1 MTDDVKV
8 LIYEINGVEL
18 EFPCELELSAE
29 NVTFD
34 PTGTDFV
41 SDNVQG
47 VIEELEDQVGV
58 SASPGFSWGRSGN
71 LSTNTWLNN
80 DGVSSNRAGRT
91 VNLIDP
97 VITAYS
103 IANEDINTFD
113 ISFYEHDGDSIN
125 LTLVGTVAVIAAR
138 SQSGFVNLA
147 ITEGKQLAIRI
158 TSGSAKNVVVG
169 LQLSGTVA

>member
-1 MTDDVKV
+1 MTDNVKV
-8 LIYEINGVEL
+8 VIYEKNGVEL
-18 EFPCELELSAE
+18 EFQEELELSAE

-34 PTGTDFV
+34 PTATDFI

-47 VIEELEDQVGV
+47 VIEELEDKVGV

-71 LSTNTWLNN
+71 LSLNTWLQN
-80 DGVSSNRAGRT
+80 DGVASNRAGRT

-113 ISFYEHDGDSIN
+113 ISFYEHEGDSIN
-125 LTLVGTVAVIAAR
+125 LVLIGTITVVSSR
-138 SQSGFVNLA
+138 SQSGFINFA
-147 ITEGKQLAIRI
+147 ITEGKQLAVRV

-169 LQLSGTVA
+169 LNLSGTIA